1 MNLDQAI
8 QQDAECKLK
17 LRSAILKHE
26 SLDAESIGRAD
37 RCVLGRWLHGEG
49 RARYVSWPEYTI
61 VFECHKAFHAEAGR
75 IARLIN
81 AGQYIQ
87 AEKAMANGTAFA
99 QACAAVAA
107 SITHLKKLVT

>member
-1 MNLDQAI
+1 MNLDEAI
-8 QQDAECKLK
+8 QRHAEWKIK

-26 SLDAESIGRAD
+26 ALDADMIGRPD
-37 RCVLGRWLHGEG
+37 HCELGQWLHGEG

-81 AGQYIQ
+81 AGQYAQ
-87 AEKAMANGTAFA
+87 AEQALGNGTPYA
-99 QACAAVAA
+99 QASAAVGA
-107 SITHLKKLVT
+107 SIIHLKKLVA

>member
-37 RCVLGRWLHGEG
+37 RCVLDAPSTQSRRHVF
-49 RARYVSWPEYTI
+49 RA
-61 VFECHKAFHAEAGR
+61 AGS
-75 IARLIN
+75 ARPC
-81 AGQYIQ
+81 Q
-87 AEKAMANGTAFA
+87 
-99 QACAAVAA
+99 
-107 SITHLKKLVT
+107 